1 MLYSRLFYALS
12 GIAQTRRNPV
22 DRNMNPSLHPLV
34 GLACTVAAHQ
44 LDLQVVQGVDVGE
57 TVADGA
63 LQGGVV
69 GQALF
74 VAGDQLQRSDR
85 QMPFGFNAAENLFA
99 QGGIGHQFCVS
110 GGQGQVAF
118 RQNHVDIAQ
127 QGAKK
132 WPVFDHFL
140 QECELGELFFRVCR

>member
-1 MLYSRLFYALS
+1 MYP
-12 GIAQTRRNPV
+12 T
-22 DRNMNPSLHPLV
+22 LHPLV

-44 LDLQVVQGVDVGE
+44 LELQVVQGVDVGE

-74 VAGDQLQRSDR
+74 VTSDQLQRCDC
-85 QMPFGFNAAENLFA
+85 QMPFGFNAVENLFA
-99 QGGIGHQFCVS
+99 QGGIGNLFGISRSQS
-110 GGQGQVAF
+110 QITF

-127 QGAKK
+127 QRAEKR
-132 WPVFDHFL
+132 PVFDHFL
-140 QECELGELFFRVCR
+140 Q